1 MTQAKTPK
9 GKIVEVAI
17 TAEYG
22 TARLQM
28 GRIYYGGI
36 AVSGW
41 SEGGSGTK
49 TLKEA
54 LDYADQVINER
65 GLTDDVSTMSIRDV
79 PESLRLMFRGKALQ
93 ESKNMQEKIIEL
105 MQEYVNKKEQP

>member
-9 GKIVEVAI
+9 GRNVEVAI

-22 TARLQM
+22 TARLQA

-36 AVSGW
+36 AISAW

-49 TLKEA
+49 TLEDA
-54 LDYADQVINER
+54 LKYADKVIDER
-65 GLTDDVSTMSIRDV
+65 DLTDDVSVMSIRDV

-105 MQEYVNKKEQP
+105 MKEYVNKRGSE